1 MCERRDSRTNN
12 HVGFVQIWS
21 EQPMKKYLFLPS
33 KESCPSVDEARAL
46 IVMIYCA
53 GVCAGICTMD
63 T

>member
-1 MCERRDSRTNN
+1 
-12 HVGFVQIWS
+12 
-21 EQPMKKYLFLPS
+21 MKKYLFLPS

-46 IVMIYCA
+46 IVKLYYE